1 MRRVRRTKRAER
13 LQSPLFSMIISL
25 LLVGVTVG
33 FVFGFG
39 SFLQSQTYTGPEME
53 IAAGLEEESTQQ
65 EAEEPE
71 YLKVD
76 KRFKPCYVMICEVPP
91 LGLWANPVPGEK
103 TDASRLL
110 MSGQIV
116 YAAQRGTYKGQTY
129 YKLSDGLYLGTDV
142 THAQPLL
149 SYMEVDGY
157 LAVTYI
163 SSSGVRLRRWADF
176 DADNVVGAVYVG
188 DKVQVKARVQTE
200 KGASAYITEDGLY
213 ITSDAQYFD
222 DYTTVL
228 KDTGKDGQKT
238 GSGTGDR
245 KDAGG
250 TDRAS
255 DRKDSGDTDSASDQ
269 KKSGDT
275 GNASDRKESGGT
287 DSAFDRKDSG
297 DTEDAVGRKNADD
310 ASNRKDAGRI
320 GGKTQSDDSTQT
332 ENSGGWDFSDPELNR
347 QE

>member
-255 DRKDSGDTDSASDQ
+255 DRKDSGDIPHRWEP
-269 KKSGDT
+269 G
-275 GNASDRKESGGT
+275 
-287 DSAFDRKDSG
+287 
-297 DTEDAVGRKNADD
+297 
-310 ASNRKDAGRI
+310 
-320 GGKTQSDDSTQT
+320 
-332 ENSGGWDFSDPELNR
+332 
-347 QE
+347 